1 MITMMHIFKICATRA
16 ELCIRFSSP
25 KASRGIAMAMLGI
38 TRVPTMRSMRSVDS
52 KDSKAWL
59 QSSVLR
65 SQGST
70 EEAMSFAKSMA
81 RFMQRVEKQ
90 PEPWRR
96 GEIGQESVG
105 NA

>member
-1 MITMMHIFKICATRA
+1 MITMMHIRYALRELSCASVALPRA
-16 ELCIRFSSP
+16 L
-25 KASRGIAMAMLGI
+25 RGIAMAMLGI

-96 GEIGQESVG
+96 GEIGGESVG